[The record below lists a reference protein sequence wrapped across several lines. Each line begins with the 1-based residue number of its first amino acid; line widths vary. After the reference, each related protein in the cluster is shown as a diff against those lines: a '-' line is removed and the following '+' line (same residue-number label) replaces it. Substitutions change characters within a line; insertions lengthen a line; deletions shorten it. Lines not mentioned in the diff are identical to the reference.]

1 MEEIIIKAFNYGFAA
16 VMCLLMFY
24 KLLPKIDKMDETI
37 QKDSENT
44 EKVGEAVNSLKD
56 IIDNHLVHSIDKLTT
71 EVSRLNGRK
80 D

>member
-56 IIDNHLVHSIDKLTT
+56 TIDNHLVHSIDKLTT
-71 EVSRLNGRK
+71 EVSRLNEK
-80 D
+80 K